1 MHQKLEYKIQI
12 LSTAKH
18 SIKKL
23 FLMCLPASRLLLKR
37 RELDA
42 SHLDKL
48 IESQLSYQDMEA
60 YDSTY

>member
-1 MHQKLEYKIQI
+1 MHQNLEYEIQI
-12 LSTAKH
+12 LSTAKY

-23 FLMCLPASRLLLKR
+23 FLSYLPTSILLLKKR
-37 RELDA
+37 DLGA

-60 YDSTY
+60 YDSNY